1 MFVRLILIITILSLA
16 CLIIPRVLTGLHAL
30 KRTYRVEKVPTRR
43 VALVFGAGLWR
54 DGQPTPV
61 LRDRVA
67 AAAELYFYG
76 KVEKLLMSG
85 DNRFIYH
92 NEPGAMFDYALSL
105 GVPPEAI
112 VLDFAGRSTYDSCYR
127 AKVIF
132 GVTEPIL
139 VTQLFHL
146 PRALYTCNALGLNA
160 IGVPADHR
168 KYRGGSLLYWNIR
181 ELPATVN
188 ALWEVHFSHPLPV
201 LGDREPIFEEEGV

>member
-1 MFVRLILIITILSLA
+1 
-16 CLIIPRVLTGLHAL
+16 
-30 KRTYRVEKVPTRR
+30 
-43 VALVFGAGLWR
+43 
-54 DGQPTPV
+54 
-61 LRDRVA
+61 
-67 AAAELYFYG
+67 
-76 KVEKLLMSG
+76 
-85 DNRFIYH
+85 
-92 NEPGAMFDYALSL
+92 
-105 GVPPEAI
+105 
-112 VLDFAGRSTYDSCYR
+112 LDFAGRSTYDSCYR